1 MTHLPQGKVCVV
13 TGAARGLGRDF
24 ALALASAGAKVV
36 VNDTGASLAGEGVDD
51 EPAAQVVA
59 DIEALGGSAV
69 ASLESVADW
78 DGAQRIVEA
87 ALAAFGRIDGVI
99 NNAGIVRDRMF
110 FNMTVDEWRA
120 VIDVNLTGAF
130 NVARATA
137 PHFKEQRSGAYV
149 HITSTS
155 GLIGNTGQAN
165 YGAAKVGLTALS
177 RTIAS
182 DMARYGVRS
191 NCIAPF
197 AWTRMTSSVP
207 TDTHEQRERV
217 ERFKR
222 MKGSKVA
229 PLAVHLLSDAATDIT
244 GQTFAVRANEIFLM
258 SQVRPLRG
266 MHTEAGWTPQ
276 TISEHLIPALRADFY
291 PLDKSA
297 DVFSWDPV

>member
-266 MHTEAGWTPQ
+266 MHTGAGWTPQ